1 MSTDIGIKLDSGKN
15 DLGLVLGSF
24 SSALID
30 VGKVGTF
37 GADKY
42 TRNGWQYV
50 DNALDRYES
59 AMLRH
64 YFQYKEGEITDPESG
79 LSHLSHLA
87 WNALAILS
95 LYNRLV
101 KESAS
106 NTP

>member
-1 MSTDIGIKLDSGKN
+1 MSTDIGVKLDAGKN
-15 DLGLVLGSF
+15 DLGLVIGSF

-37 GADKY
+37 GANKY
-42 TRNGWQYV
+42 TRNGWQSV

-59 AMLRH
+59 ALLRH
-64 YFQYKEGEITDPESG
+64 YFQYKEGEINDPESG

-95 LYNRLV
+95 LHNRLL
-101 KESAS
+101 KDSA
-106 NTP
+106 NKTG